1 MTTSGTGAL
10 ITTRLGA
17 GCVDSRLLKRSTIR
31 SLART
36 NKTAQ
41 HFIDIIRRNWFF
53 NRANEELFLFGLFRS
68 IVFIIHY
75 LHHCRLSAGDV
86 AALTDDRYTVRLAAM
101 RPALLASI
109 PNHSAT
115 SSFHCRFGRPRLRL
129 PSTRP
134 SITIR
139 SKQSCRFK
147 CPKYFSFCLLMNRN
161 NTPDV
166 TPSSFAIDSFVRCSV
181 QLTARIVL

>member
-1 MTTSGTGAL
+1 MGA
-10 ITTRLGA
+10 A
-17 GCVDSRLLKRSTIR
+17 AVVSLKLNL
-31 SLART
+31 SLSVLPPPCNTKKA
-36 NKTAQ
+36 
-41 HFIDIIRRNWFF
+41 IIIYN
-53 NRANEELFLFGLFRS
+53 
-68 IVFIIHY
+68 
-75 LHHCRLSAGDV
+75 HCRLFSGEV
-86 AALTDDRYTVRLAAM
+86 SALTDDRYTVRFAAM

-129 PSTRP
+129 PSMRP

-166 TPSSFAIDSFVRCSV
+166 TPCSIAIDPSV
-181 QLTARIVL
+181 QLTPRIVL